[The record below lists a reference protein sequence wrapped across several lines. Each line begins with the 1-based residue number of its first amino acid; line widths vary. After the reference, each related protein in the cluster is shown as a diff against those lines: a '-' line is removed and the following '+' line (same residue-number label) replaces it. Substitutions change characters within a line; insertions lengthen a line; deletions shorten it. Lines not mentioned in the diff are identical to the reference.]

1 MMASC
6 LSKKNSY
13 LFQTTYLQ
21 SKKISASIFKD
32 ILCKVFSIDMRIKSP
47 KTKIKCAVFTVL
59 ASLLSLAAPADAIV
73 SRSVLNEA
81 APIFSYS
88 MRRFIP
94 QGFIST
100 QPFSRY
106 AKFDGEEK
114 NKHIA
119 RAQELRN
126 ADNRAWKEASDLRDK
141 YNADW
146 DAFQEKYFPKQ
157 EITMNSRD
165 STSHPIYYSG
175 GSVSSQKPDSTSSFM
190 AGYLTRDVTDFIFGK
205 STTKTDASTTL
216 PESPPSY
223 SKNSSDSHRSSNNK
237 THHDSYSSSS
247 SSDWG
252 SSDSG
257 DSGCD
262 GDSDD

>member
-1 MMASC
+1 M
-6 LSKKNSY
+6 
-13 LFQTTYLQ
+13 
-21 SKKISASIFKD
+21 KIK
-32 ILCKVFSIDMRIKSP
+32 LP
-47 KTKIKCAVFTVL
+47 KTKIKYAVFTVL

-175 GSVSSQKPDSTSSFM
+175 GSVSSQKPDSTNSFM
-190 AGYLTRDVTDFIFGK
+190 AGYLTRDVTRDVTDFIFGK

-223 SKNSSDSHRSSNNK
+223 SKNSSDSHRSSNNE
-237 THHDSYSSSS
+237 THHDSYSSRS